1 MASPSD
7 DFVHLRS
14 TSAGTQWEQI
24 ASLLPAKKV
33 QEPRMAD
40 FRRFAQLQEM
50 LRVSC
55 TCMREF
61 TRRRFDALA
70 KEAPDLA
77 EACKELQSANSLLD
91 LGQHVH
97 GMESLVQRIQ
107 AKEKLRIIFIGPLK
121 AGKSSLINLLLS
133 SCLPDCEML
142 LPVDNKAATN
152 CIWKV
157 ESTTERHACVYLNDV
172 LQKEWLLDDLKPEVL
187 RADMAEFLEE
197 KFARDANPSG
207 HGEICIQLPLDLL
220 NPFGCHYSLVDT
232 PGFTES
238 EEYAKLVQRFLQDH
252 SHIACMVCPL
262 TEGTAKPEHTQQM
275 LALNPYSKTFWV
287 LTRYDMAMNLK
298 PGKKQKDTS
307 KRQAADSLVSQFRRD
322 IGSSSARIF
331 LHAGGLLQDPEDD
344 SNEVLQKYLP
354 LEEATSWLRD
364 IQNHVK
370 EIFMLLQQEQTV
382 LSNQSQ
388 TAMHRTAELTDE
400 YRKRLETSQ
409 GTVAASDFYAQEMQ
423 TAAED
428 AAGDLEREIRQ
439 EIDAVRNDKLQ
450 ELCTSAGDEV
460 NQEGGPSRW
469 VRHQYI
475 EKLLSKLVP
484 KIEKE
489 MQSRLDAAMMRAQ
502 EKTLQVALRLLTRAG
517 LDASKAGETSSQSE
531 VITPGT
537 GHLRGRYPVESV
549 TMLTVTALSIGRL
562 AATEAGIAALG
573 SFGVTATS
581 LQLAG
586 VVGAAIAGIALL
598 GLGTKY
604 ALEAHPFWTRET
616 ANAEVVAEI
625 QRANHWSILSQ
636 AASARG
642 KSQLLYSATRFRY
655 KFSELLLTNGA
666 SAEVLSSLFPD
677 LTLLEQVKAKLN
689 SCCQDIEQFME
700 AEALGER
707 ASRDFSTCSFKVV
720 QRDWLSIVDQTSP
733 YVEENART
741 DAVAGDILASLLA
754 LRTEALV
761 KSQMLREAQH
771 TVGIFRRLFPD
782 LTLPLVYDVAVD
794 VLLSFLEN
802 KDRQEM
808 VPRVSFCNAELKQQD
823 PKNPEVPLMLQI
835 WYLCVVAS
843 FVPTPGEQE
852 RKRDVN
858 TMDMLLGAIESFAN
872 SQLQG
877 QPNWNAHVAAN
888 FSLVKEMSP
897 AEVETRQNEIWE
909 SYLTLCHRFVACLL
923 NSVRELL
930 EALPARDMEMDII
943 GPPTSWMQKREPLF
957 LFHWRL
963 LILEVRSRRSG
974 TTIIT
979 FHFE

>member
-1 MASPSD
+1 MIPPASVRWRPVGAAWASDAEMRGLRSLCSMGRPDHLWAAPQPEKAPDKMMMRKTRMTRSPSD

-77 EACKELQSANSLLD
+77 EACKELQSAN
-91 LGQHVH
+91 
-97 GMESLVQRIQ
+97 R
-107 AKEKLRIIFIGPLK
+107 
-121 AGKSSLINLLLS
+121 
-133 SCLPDCEML
+133 
-142 LPVDNKAATN
+142 
-152 CIWKV
+152 
-157 ESTTERHACVYLNDV
+157 
-172 LQKEWLLDDLKPEVL
+172 
-187 RADMAEFLEE
+187 
-197 KFARDANPSG
+197 
-207 HGEICIQLPLDLL
+207 
-220 NPFGCHYSLVDT
+220 
-232 PGFTES
+232 
-238 EEYAKLVQRFLQDH
+238 
-252 SHIACMVCPL
+252 
-262 TEGTAKPEHTQQM
+262 
-275 LALNPYSKTFWV
+275 
-287 LTRYDMAMNLK
+287 
-298 PGKKQKDTS
+298 
-307 KRQAADSLVSQFRRD
+307 
-322 IGSSSARIF
+322 
-331 LHAGGLLQDPEDD
+331 
-344 SNEVLQKYLP
+344 
-354 LEEATSWLRD
+354 
-364 IQNHVK
+364 
-370 EIFMLLQQEQTV
+370 
-382 LSNQSQ
+382 
-388 TAMHRTAELTDE
+388 
-400 YRKRLETSQ
+400 
-409 GTVAASDFYAQEMQ
+409 TVAASDFYAQEMQ

-531 VITPGT
+531 TWQISNSHTDQQVITPGT

-888 FSLVKEMSP
+888 FSLVKEMSCRTSNHAP
-897 AEVETRQNEIWE
+897 FLSIILAGLSSLANIE
-909 SYLTLCHRFVACLL
+909 SKMPGEEMS
-923 NSVRELL
+923 NSLRIAGV
-930 EALPARDMEMDII
+930 I
-943 GPPTSWMQKREPLF
+943 
-957 LFHWRL
+957 RL
-963 LILEVRSRRSG
+963 LRPAGRMRL
-974 TTIIT
+974 
-979 FHFE
+979 H